1 MSISQDIYIY
11 IHLHYVFFSAVISL
25 LYVYSHFCLVD
36 LKLSPAVLLSVS
48 DDAGT
53 GHLISV
59 GSTQRFGVFIFI
71 KLQEGF

>member
-1 MSISQDIYIY
+1 MLALCI
-11 IHLHYVFFSAVISL
+11 LNVVISL